1 MDYTFLMKL
10 TLSLCALVVFAP
22 AVLLAL
28 VSGWWLES
36 SVAALLL
43 YPLVCGLVVGFEKLA
58 AATLALIPHW
68 NH

>member
-10 TLSLCALVVFAP
+10 TLSLCALAIFTP

-43 YPLVCGLVVGFEKLA
+43 YPLVCGLVAGFEKLVA
-58 AATLALIPHW
+58 VAIDLIP
-68 NH
+68 NLNR